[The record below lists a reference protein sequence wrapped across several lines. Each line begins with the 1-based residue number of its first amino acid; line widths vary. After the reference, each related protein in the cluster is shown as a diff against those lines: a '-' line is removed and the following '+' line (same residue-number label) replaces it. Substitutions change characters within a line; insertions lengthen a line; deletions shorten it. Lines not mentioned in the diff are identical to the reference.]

1 MPLTRVNDIDF
12 TIEDLVGVHFV
23 MIDEE
28 GKRVD
33 CRVSWEALQ
42 DRDKSLREAD
52 TFLKY
57 RKEIER
63 VASRLYDSGAAQ
75 PFVTSQA
82 LGV

>member
-12 TIEDLVGVHFV
+12 TVEDLVAIHFV

-63 VASRLYDSGAAQ
+63 VASRLYDAGAAQ
-75 PFVTSQA
+75 PFVTSRA
-82 LGV
+82 LNV